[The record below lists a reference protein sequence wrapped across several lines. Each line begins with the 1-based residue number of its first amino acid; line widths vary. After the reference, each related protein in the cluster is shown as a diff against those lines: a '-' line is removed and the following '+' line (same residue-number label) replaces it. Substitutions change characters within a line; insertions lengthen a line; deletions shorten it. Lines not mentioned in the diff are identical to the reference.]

1 MKNTVITA
9 RRKKIELLTLLACFI
24 IGNLA
29 NLFLVADGM
38 GGHNAGDYAS
48 RYAVET
54 VVREVKG
61 SFEKSPVCP
70 RVFGR
75 ALCLLDNPAHSVLWD
90 KKFVFEEKK
99 CGLKMIKTQ

>member
-29 NLFLVADGM
+29 NL
-38 GGHNAGDYAS
+38 YAIIS
-48 RYAVET
+48 YET
-54 VVREVKG
+54 PFSEMLT
-61 SFEKSPVCP
+61 SFFYVLAFSGVLY
-70 RVFGR
+70 VFWTILR
-75 ALCLLDNPAHSVLWD
+75 SVLWD

-99 CGLKMIKTQ
+99 CGLKMIKIQ

>member
-29 NLFLVADGM
+29 NL
-38 GGHNAGDYAS
+38 YAIIS
-48 RYAVET
+48 YET
-54 VVREVKG
+54 PFSEMLT
-61 SFEKSPVCP
+61 SFFYVLAFSGVLY
-70 RVFGR
+70 VFWTILR
-75 ALCLLDNPAHSVLWD
+75 ILFWD
-90 KKFVFEEKK
+90 KKSVFEEKK